1 MNKLEEF
8 KVFVKEHPNLLNKI
22 QANEV
27 SWQQL
32 YETYDIYGESHPLFS
47 NNKTIQNNNID
58 FNKINNTKKSPDYL
72 KNALSIFQNI
82 DMDKLSQNLQ
92 SIKKVI
98 GAIGEITSINDNKN
112 EVTPTISKK
121 NTYRRYND

>member
-8 KVFVKEHPNLLNKI
+8 KTFIKNNPFLLDRV
-22 QANEV
+22 QTSEV

-47 NNKTIQNNNID
+47 KKKVNNSSNVKSNTQNND
-58 FNKINNTKKSPDYL
+58 YVKSAISL
-72 KNALSIFQNI
+72 FKNI
-82 DMDKLSQNLQ
+82 DMDKLSENLQ

-98 GAIGEITSINDNKN
+98 GAISEITSVNETSKNDNVPN
-112 EVTPTISKK
+112 FSKK